1 MEEKNGT
8 IVASRNGQENRLE
21 QLDGPYNICV
31 DDDHSVYVYDSEND
45 RMMKWLKDAK
55 EGIVVAGDQGQG
67 DSLRQLSYPRGIIA
81 DQLATLCVA
90 DAGDALAEK
99 SQRG

>member
-1 MEEKNGT
+1 MEEKDGT

-45 RMMKWLKDAK
+45 RMMK
-55 EGIVVAGDQGQG
+55 
-67 DSLRQLSYPRGIIA
+67 
-81 DQLATLCVA
+81 
-90 DAGDALAEK
+90 
-99 SQRG
+99 